1 MNCHR
6 TSARRPSA
14 YWLAV
19 LDEKGVPCGPV
30 RDVLQAL
37 SDPQTIARDMV
48 VEVPHSSLGQVKTLG
63 LPVKFSQT
71 PGQVRSGAP
80 LFGEHSRQILGDL
93 GFSENDIA
101 ALEKEGAVA
110 ATGNSEIAA

>member
-1 MNCHR
+1 
-6 TSARRPSA
+6 
-14 YWLAV
+14 
-19 LDEKGVPCGPV
+19 
-30 RDVLQAL
+30 
-37 SDPQTIARDMV
+37 V

-80 LFGEHSRQILGDL
+80 LFGEHSRQILGEL
-93 GFSENDIA
+93 GFSDNDIA

-110 ATGNSEIAA
+110 APGKSDIAA